1 MITVLAKNNTGK
13 KKIATIAGDTY
24 YVPVVD
30 GNETSLI
37 AETEDVALLLGL
49 GLKYDGLNSQ
59 FAKMATRMLNIET
72 AWAG

>member
-1 MITVLAKNNTGK
+1 MVTVITKKNTGK

-30 GNETSLI
+30 GNETNLI

-49 GLKYDGLNSQ
+49 GLKYDGLNSP
-59 FAKMATRMLNIET
+59 FAKMATRMLKIET
-72 AWAG
+72 KWAE